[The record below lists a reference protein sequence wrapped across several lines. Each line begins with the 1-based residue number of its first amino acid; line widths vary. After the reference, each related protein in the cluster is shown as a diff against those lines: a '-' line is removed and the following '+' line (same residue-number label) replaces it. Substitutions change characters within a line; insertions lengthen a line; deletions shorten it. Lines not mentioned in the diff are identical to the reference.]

1 MAAGPHLAHV
11 LGTRFVQGVSFEWDD
26 LFRFLRAPEFPGREA
41 TLRRELA
48 EAILGHLVSPA
59 EFERL
64 TAVDL
69 DSQAD
74 VDAFLTVE
82 LWAPL
87 FGGPVC
93 P

>member
-1 MAAGPHLAHV
+1 MAAGPLLAHV
-11 LGTRFVQGVSFEWDD
+11 LGTRFVQGVAFEWDD

-59 EFERL
+59 EFEHL
-64 TAVDL
+64 TAIDQA
-69 DSQAD
+69 SQAA
-74 VDAFLTVE
+74 VDDFLRVE

-87 FGGPVC
+87 FGGPVE